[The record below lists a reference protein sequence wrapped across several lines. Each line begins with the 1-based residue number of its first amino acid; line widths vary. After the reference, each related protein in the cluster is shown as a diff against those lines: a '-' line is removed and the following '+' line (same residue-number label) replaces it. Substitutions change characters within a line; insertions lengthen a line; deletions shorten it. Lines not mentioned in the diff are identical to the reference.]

1 MDPSENEINSERN
14 NNPLGYTTEN
24 SDSTQKVCRICYG
37 GEAKNIS
44 KKISI
49 TKNQACIPRRT

>member
-1 MDPSENEINSERN
+1 MDPSDNEINSERN

-37 GEAKNIS
+37 GEAKIL
-44 KKISI
+44 
-49 TKNQACIPRRT
+49 